1 MTTKL
6 SRPSI
11 AALYSTADSAQ
22 RAKAAFYVATWPE
35 LAFYE
40 DVELNDEQIAAFAAA
55 DARDAAFEAL
65 VDADLTSRN

>member
-1 MTTKL
+1 
-6 SRPSI
+6 
-11 AALYSTADSAQ
+11 
-22 RAKAAFYVATWPE
+22 VATWPE